1 MRTIVEGMLPS
12 QVLLDLGTYLQT
24 AAHGELTVWQII
36 MHAEG
41 TDPNSVQDFQ
51 AAVGLKLRTSE
62 LVARFKAC
70 AGFCPPFI
78 AARVRSVA
86 STYADRL
93 EVRNLAAHGAFF
105 VEDQSEGKLGV
116 CHYFT
121 RGRGKDR
128 EVMQVDQTVSQHDVN
143 EAIRLANELL
153 DDLIALRQLVKV
165 WRYPDGHPDN
175 EDPPKRTD
183 SSPKLQ
189 GPAE

>member
-12 QVLLDLGTYLQT
+12 QFLLDLGTYLQT
-24 AAHGELTVWQII
+24 AAHSELAVWQTI

-41 TDPNSVQDFQ
+41 TAPNSVQDFQ

-62 LVARFKAC
+62 LIERFKAC

-86 STYADRL
+86 SIYADRL

-105 VEDQSEGKLGV
+105 VEDQSEGTLCV
-116 CHYFT
+116 CHYFM

-128 EVMQVDQTVSQHDVN
+128 EVMQVNQTVSQQDAN
-143 EAIRLANELL
+143 DAIRLANELL
-153 DDLIALRQLVKV
+153 HELIALRQLVED
-165 WRYPDGHPDN
+165 WRNPNGDPDDGSRP
-175 EDPPKRTD
+175 
-183 SSPKLQ
+183 
-189 GPAE
+189 